1 MRKFLLLI
9 SIIFFIKINP
19 SLGKTEAG
27 MPQLNPE
34 FWLAQIFWLIFIF
47 GMLYIMIWK
56 LILPKI
62 TESIENRK
70 KHLVNDLDEAQKIKD
85 NAEKKLNEY
94 KIIIENAKN
103 HAKKIILE
111 NRRKLELDINE
122 KRKKFEQEIE
132 KEIMNTEKQI
142 KKFKSSSINNI
153 NKIAVEISNEVINN
167 TLGSEA
173 NLSSVTAIVE
183 EISKRK
189 MSRNI

>member
-19 SLGKTEAG
+19 SLGKAEAG

-183 EISKRK
+183 EISRRK

>member
-47 GMLYIMIWK
+47 GILYILIWK

-70 KHLVNDLDEAQKIKD
+70 KHLVNDLDEAQKKIKEGKQTLKD
-85 NAEKKLNEY
+85 MEATSQAEELKNYKGKGTGIWHKKG
-94 KIIIENAKN
+94 
-103 HAKKIILE
+103 
-111 NRRKLELDINE
+111 
-122 KRKKFEQEIE
+122 
-132 KEIMNTEKQI
+132 
-142 KKFKSSSINNI
+142 FK
-153 NKIAVEISNEVINN
+153 
-167 TLGSEA
+167 
-173 NLSSVTAIVE
+173 
-183 EISKRK
+183 
-189 MSRNI
+189 

>member
-47 GMLYIMIWK
+47 GMLYILIWK

-173 NLSSVTAIVE
+173 NLSNVTAIVE
-183 EISKRK
+183 EISRRK
-189 MSRNI
+189 NE